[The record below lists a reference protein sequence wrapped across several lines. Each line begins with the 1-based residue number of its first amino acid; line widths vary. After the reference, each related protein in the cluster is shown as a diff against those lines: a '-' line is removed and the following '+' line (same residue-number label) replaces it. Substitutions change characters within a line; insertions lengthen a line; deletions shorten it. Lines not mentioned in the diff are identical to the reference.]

1 MQSHAIPPVGRSP
14 AMARRLDAAAK
25 APASDAASPRSV
37 RDVLSL
43 SPQARKVVENNARTG
58 ELADIGRID
67 LSELEPVDLGPA
79 RRIDLKFNGMSIKE
93 MGKHF
98 EEMEEEIRKDF
109 EEIVK
114 YMKKRELYADA
125 VKAFYDD
132 LSKKFNFGWERLNRL
147 SGGLL
152 SHDVA
157 FSIGPSGITNITTSS
172 GAPHPKADQIRSF
185 LKEHMDEYRQLAAP
199 TPQFMSFDEWS
210 AKNAQG
216 DLQ

>member
-79 RRIDLKFNGMSIKE
+79 RRADLEFNGMSIKE
-93 MGKHF
+93 IEKYF
-98 EEMEEEIRKDF
+98 KEMKERA
-109 EEIVK
+109 
-114 YMKKRELYADA
+114 LYHDA
-125 VKAFYDD
+125 VKSFREAQE
-132 LSKKFNFGWERLNRL
+132 KKFKVGWERLNRL

-157 FSIGPSGITNITTSS
+157 ISSNPSGITSITTSS

-185 LKEHMDEYRQLAAP
+185 LKEHMDEYRQLQALRRRS
-199 TPQFMSFDEWS
+199 FMSFDEWS

-216 DLQ
+216 AAST

>member
-79 RRIDLKFNGMSIKE
+79 RRTDLEFNGMSITE

-98 EEMEEEIRKDF
+98 EEMEKHLREL
-109 EEIVK
+109 
-114 YMKKRELYADA
+114 MKKQALYYDA
-125 VKAFYDD
+125 RQAFYDD
-132 LSKKFNFGWERLNRL
+132 LRKKSEDGRERLNRL

-157 FSIGPSGITNITTSS
+157 FSIGPSGIITDITTSS

-185 LKEHMDEYRQLAAP
+185 LKEHMDEYRQLQALRRRS
-199 TPQFMSFDEWS
+199 FMSFDEWS

-216 DLQ
+216 AAST